1 VFRSGREPFRALS
14 PLICGLQGF
23 TADDSRSRHLS
34 FDICCTQLFCLSPIK
49 SAGKNL
55 RAPPRCDA
63 NIGSWLGSSPP
74 QILFR
79 SFKQGLPFKGQ
90 ISGRS
95 TQNKKKWPIKEVL
108 SGRIHVSWR
117 SASNL
122 NWFTRTTVKG
132 QFYRQGPPSS
142 RLATTQKAV
151 KNACHPFFLTTSPL
165 NGFCYSVFHAPTCS
179 LSPSEKKL
187 KRARRFETVP
197 LSIRNLTSWTRPGFN
212 NFP

>member
-1 VFRSGREPFRALS
+1 MAFKASQLTTAGVVTCHLISAALS
-14 PLICGLQGF
+14 C
-23 TADDSRSRHLS
+23 SV
-34 FDICCTQLFCLSPIK
+34 K

-63 NIGSWLGSSPP
+63 DKSNIGSWLGSSPP

-79 SFKQGLPFKGQ
+79 SFEQGLPFKGQ

-151 KNACHPFFLTTSPL
+151 KNACPPFFLTTSPL
-165 NGFCYSVFHAPTCS
+165 NGFCYSGFHAPTCS
-179 LSPSEKKL
+179 LSPSEKKIKKGATL
-187 KRARRFETVP
+187 RDCSVIDTQSYFLDKARV
-197 LSIRNLTSWTRPGFN
+197 
-212 NFP
+212 